1 MSQERLSPESA
12 TGKVLGPTTPWTERQ
27 VPGIQVADQQQTFK
41 STFTEPTI
49 ECPECHALVTRTA
62 MSFNAYVCPQ
72 CDEHLRMKARDRLTW
87 FFDQVNSELGQEFS
101 AKDPLKFVDSRPYP
115 ERIREAQ
122 DKTGESEAL
131 VVMQGSLKGLD
142 LVACAFEFDFMGG
155 SMGTVVGDRF
165 VQAAERAIQLHQ
177 PLVCFAASGGA
188 RMQEGMLSLMQM
200 ARTSAA
206 IQKMKEARVP
216 YLVVLTHPVYGGVT
230 ASLAMLGDVHLA
242 EPKAMIGF
250 AGKRVIEQTVREKLE
265 EPFQRAE
272 YLLDHGVVD
281 QIVHRHALRD
291 TVYRLVAKLM
301 NLP

>member
-1 MSQERLSPESA
+1 MSEVKQEQKQDEKHSLLESSS
-12 TGKVLGPTTPWTERQ
+12 WFEREVPSVQ
-27 VPGIQVADQQQTFK
+27 VPEENK
-41 STFTEPTI
+41 NKPLFTEPTI

-62 MSFNAYVCPQ
+62 MSFNSYVCPQ
-72 CDEHLRMKARDRLTW
+72 CDEHLRMKARDRLNW
-87 FFDQVNSELGQEFS
+87 FFDQVNQELGQEFS
-101 AKDPLKFVDSRPYP
+101 AGDPLTFVDSRPYP
-115 ERIREAQ
+115 QRMEEAQ
-122 DKTGESEAL
+122 QKTGETEAL
-131 VVMQGSLKGLD
+131 ISMQGQVNG
-142 LVACAFEFDFMGG
+142 VPMIAVAFEFEFMGG

-165 VQAAERAIQLHQ
+165 VQAAELALKLKQ
-177 PLVCFAASGGA
+177 PMICFAASGGA

-206 IQKMKEARVP
+206 IERLHNASSP
-216 YLVVLTHPVYGGVT
+216 YIVVMTNPVYGGVT

-250 AGKRVIEQTVREKLE
+250 AGKRVIEQTVREKLD

-272 YLLDHGVVD
+272 YLLEHGAID

-291 TVYRLVAKLM
+291 TIYRIVSKLM

>member
-1 MSQERLSPESA
+1 MSEVKQEQKQDEKQSLLQGSS
-12 TGKVLGPTTPWTERQ
+12 WFEREVPSVQ
-27 VPGIQVADQQQTFK
+27 VPEENK
-41 STFTEPTI
+41 NKPLFTEPTI

-62 MSFNAYVCPQ
+62 MSFNSYVCPQ
-72 CDEHLRMKARDRLTW
+72 CDEHLRMKARDRLNW
-87 FFDQVNSELGQEFS
+87 FFDQVNQELGQEFF
-101 AKDPLKFVDSRPYP
+101 AGDPLTFVDSRPYP
-115 ERIREAQ
+115 QRMEEAQ
-122 DKTGESEAL
+122 QKTGETEAL
-131 VVMQGSLKGLD
+131 ISMQGQVNG
-142 LVACAFEFDFMGG
+142 VPMIAVAFEFEFMGG

-165 VQAAERAIQLHQ
+165 VQAAELALKFKQ
-177 PLVCFAASGGA
+177 PMICFAASGGA

-206 IQKMKEARVP
+206 IERLHNASIP
-216 YLVVLTHPVYGGVT
+216 YIVVMTNPVYGGVT

-250 AGKRVIEQTVREKLE
+250 AGKRVIEQTVREKLD

-272 YLLDHGVVD
+272 YLLEHGAID

-291 TVYRLVAKLM
+291 TIYRIVSKLM

>member
-1 MSQERLSPESA
+1 MSEVKQEQKQDEKQSLLQGSS
-12 TGKVLGPTTPWTERQ
+12 WFEREVPSVQ
-27 VPGIQVADQQQTFK
+27 VPEENK
-41 STFTEPTI
+41 NKPLFTEPTI

-62 MSFNAYVCPQ
+62 MSFNSYVCPQ
-72 CDEHLRMKARDRLTW
+72 CDEHLRMKARDRLNW
-87 FFDQVNSELGQEFS
+87 FFDQVNQELGQEFS
-101 AKDPLKFVDSRPYP
+101 AGDPLIFVDSRPYP
-115 ERIREAQ
+115 QRMEEAQ
-122 DKTGESEAL
+122 QKTGETEAL
-131 VVMQGSLKGLD
+131 ISMQGQVNG
-142 LVACAFEFDFMGG
+142 VPMIAVAFEFEFMGG

-165 VQAAERAIQLHQ
+165 VQAAELALKLKQ
-177 PLVCFAASGGA
+177 PMICFAASGGA

-206 IQKMKEARVP
+206 IERLHNASIP
-216 YLVVLTHPVYGGVT
+216 YIVVMTNPVYGGVT

-250 AGKRVIEQTVREKLE
+250 AGKRVIEQTVREKLD

-272 YLLDHGVVD
+272 YLLEHGAID

-291 TVYRLVAKLM
+291 TIYRIVSKLM

>member
-1 MSQERLSPESA
+1 MNQEVKP
-12 TGKVLGPTTPWTERQ
+12 GKILNPSTPWTQRQ
-27 VPGIQVADQQQTFK
+27 VPGIKVANEQQALKAT
-41 STFTEPTI
+41 STEPTI

-62 MSFNAYVCPQ
+62 IAFNAYVCPS

-87 FFDQVNSELGQEFS
+87 FFDQVTTELGQEFA
-101 AKDPLKFVDSRPYP
+101 AKDPLKFIDSKPYP
-115 ERIREAQ
+115 ERMREAQ
-122 DKTGESEAL
+122 TKTGETEAL
-131 VVMQGSLKGLD
+131 VVMQGTLNN
-142 LVACAFEFDFMGG
+142 VPMIACAFEFDFMGG

-165 VQAAERAIQLHQ
+165 VQAAERAIEQKQALI
-177 PLVCFAASGGA
+177 CFAASGGA

-206 IQKMKEARVP
+206 IQRMKDAGLP
-216 YLVVLTHPVYGGVT
+216 YIVVLTHPVYGGVT
-230 ASLAMLGDVHLA
+230 ASLAMLGDVHIA

-250 AGKRVIEQTVREKLE
+250 AGKRVIEQTVRETLE